1 MPGPLVTVAATIIC
15 PHGIP
20 VQSMPSAPRVMAGGA
35 PVITFADTNVVSGC
49 PFMAGPVPMPCVRV
63 QWLMGT
69 TRVLVGGQPAVIQGG
84 TGLAIAAQGSPNGP
98 AQVVQTQPR
107 VVAT

>member
-1 MPGPLVTVAATIIC
+1 MPGALATVAATIMC

-20 VQSMPSAPRVMAGGA
+20 VQTMPASPRVLAGGA
-35 PVITFADTNVVSGC
+35 PVITFADTNLVSGC
-49 PFMAGPVPMPCVRV
+49 PFMAGPVAMPCVRV

-69 TRVLVGGQPAVIQGG
+69 TRVLVNGQPAVILGG

-107 VVAT
+107 VIAT

>member
-1 MPGPLVTVAATIIC
+1 MPGPLVTVASTVIC
-15 PHGIP
+15 PHAIP
-20 VQSMPSAPRVMAGGA
+20 AQMMPSAPRVMAGGA
-35 PVITFADTNVVSGC
+35 PVITFADTTLISGC
-49 PFMAGPVPMPCVRV
+49 PFMAGNVPMPCVRV

>member
-1 MPGPLVTVAATIIC
+1 MC

-20 VQSMPSAPRVMAGGA
+20 VQMIPSAPRVLAGGA
-35 PVITFADTNVVSGC
+35 PVITFADTTVIAGC
-49 PFMAGPVPMPCVRV
+49 PFMAGLVAMPCVRV
-63 QWLMGT
+63 QWIMGT

-107 VVAT
+107 VTAT

>member
-1 MPGPLVTVAATIIC
+1 MPGPLVTVASTVIC

-20 VQSMPSAPRVMAGGA
+20 VQSMPSAPRVMAAGA
-35 PVITFADTNVVSGC
+35 PVVTFADTNVVSGC
-49 PFMAGPVPMPCVRV
+49 PFNVSGVPMPCVRV

-69 TRVLVGGQPAVIQGG
+69 TRVLVGGQPAVILGG

-98 AQVVQTQPR
+98 AQVVQAQPR
-107 VVAT
+107 VIAT

>member
-1 MPGPLVTVAATIIC
+1 MV
-15 PHGIP
+15 
-20 VQSMPSAPRVMAGGA
+20 
-35 PVITFADTNVVSGC
+35 TFADTTLIAGC
-49 PFMAGPVPMPCVRV
+49 PFMAGPVAMPCVRV

-69 TRVLVGGQPAVIQGG
+69 TRVLAGGQPIVIQGG

-107 VVAT
+107 VTAT